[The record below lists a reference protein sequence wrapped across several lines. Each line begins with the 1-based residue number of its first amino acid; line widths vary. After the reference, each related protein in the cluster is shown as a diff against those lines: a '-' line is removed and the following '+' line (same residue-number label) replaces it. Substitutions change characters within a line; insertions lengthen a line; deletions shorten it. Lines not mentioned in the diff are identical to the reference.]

1 MKRNKRCKWKKRI
14 KENKKNVNKGKKGG
28 IKRNKRKS
36 IKIKNK

>member
-1 MKRNKRCKWKKRI
+1 MI
-14 KENKKNVNKGKKGG
+14 KENKKKNEKNVNKGKNGK